1 MIGTGNGEIM
11 AQLAELLAQGRLVA
25 SIDKKFPLSE
35 SLQAILYQK
44 SGRAAGKVVVLVEPK
59 ET

>member
-1 MIGTGNGEIM
+1 M